1 LIREAD
7 RRVAAAAVATVMS
20 IVGVVSGSSTPAQA
34 AGTSSPATEAAAAA
48 AAVQLP
54 APAVVGQQVEVAA
67 QVGHATVDGRFE
79 VSVSMSTAVTAVN
92 GDGSYTT
99 RTTIGTVDV
108 HVGAELAGDGV
119 NALGTR
125 SFEQSFTP
133 TGAAN
138 PEASTLID
146 AASMTAE
153 QQESG
158 RALVDAMS
166 MISVGFPAEPVAVGA
181 AWTSQGTMGSN
192 GTIIPVTYQ
201 CRLTALD
208 ASTYTMEVS
217 YTESFSQPSDTGT
230 IEATM
235 AGWGTITGSV
245 ANPLVISAKLNQA
258 IDGIKGY
265 APFHHDTSI
274 SVDATAVTS

>member
-1 LIREAD
+1 LVREAD

-34 AGTSSPATEAAAAA
+34 ADTSSPATEAAAAA

-54 APAVVGQQVEVAA
+54 APAVAGQQVEVAA
-67 QVGHATVDGRFE
+67 QVGHTTADGRFE

-99 RTTIGTVDV
+99 RSTIGTVDV

-119 NALGTR
+119 NDLDTR

-133 TGAAN
+133 AGAAI

-146 AASMTAE
+146 GASMTPE

-158 RALVDAMS
+158 RALVDAVS

-181 AWTSQGTMGSN
+181 SWTSQGTVGSS
-192 GTIIPVTYQ
+192 GAVIPVTYQ

-217 YTESFSQPSDTGT
+217 YTESFSQPSDTGA

-245 ANPLVISAKLNQA
+245 SNPLVISASLNQA
-258 IDGIKGY
+258 VDGIQGY